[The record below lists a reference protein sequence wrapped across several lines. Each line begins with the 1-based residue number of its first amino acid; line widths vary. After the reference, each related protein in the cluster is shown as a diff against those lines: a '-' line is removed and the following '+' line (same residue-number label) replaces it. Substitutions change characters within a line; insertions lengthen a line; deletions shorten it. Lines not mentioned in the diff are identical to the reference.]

1 MAGSKVSTSEDDV
14 ERSVEVADS
23 PLLDSATAATKK
35 LLARG
40 KERGYVTYDELNAAL
55 PPEQMSSEQIEDTM
69 AMLSEMGINVI
80 DGEETDEPQA
90 ADDKGSKGSA
100 VATSSFGDDV
110 GSTDDPV
117 RLYLREM
124 GSVELLS
131 REGEIVIAKRIE
143 AGRNAMISGI
153 CESPLTVA
161 AITRWAEAVSAGKML
176 LRDIIDLDA
185 SYGGPGSK
193 NEEAAAGAGDGARTQ
208 AQAAGEAAAGA
219 PLLKLAPSSTVTLL
233 GDLKVSAQERG
244 AGIFSVII
252 NYLWRTWLLGNL
264 VQWAPRGII
273 LPLHRLRGV
282 KMGKGCFIDPSAIVE
297 TAYPENI
304 TLGDDVRITA
314 RVVIMTHIKAPHYLR
329 NTGIMPAVVKP
340 VVLKDQ
346 CFIGVNSVIMPGV
359 TVGKAAVVASGSVVV
374 SNVSPYTMVAG
385 NPAKLVKRFPNPEPE
400 RVSDEQRRV

>member
-1 MAGSKVSTSEDDV
+1 MPSSTEIRVPRETVNDDFVTIADWHVKAGDRVRAKDVVVSIETSKAVLEVEPGVDGYVEIVHPAGAEVAIGEVIGHVHSHQIAVSADGATPTAGDVRSAQATGSTSGDHKGPAGATISRKAQALVDEHGIDPAVFAGKGLIRESDV
-14 ERSVEVADS
+14 IGYLQEQQAVEEGSRPA
-23 PLLDSATAATKK
+23 ATAA
-35 LLARG
+35 
-40 KERGYVTYDELNAAL
+40 
-55 PPEQMSSEQIEDTM
+55 
-69 AMLSEMGINVI
+69 
-80 DGEETDEPQA
+80 
-90 ADDKGSKGSA
+90 
-100 VATSSFGDDV
+100 
-110 GSTDDPV
+110 PV
-117 RLYLREM
+117 
-124 GSVELLS
+124 
-131 REGEIVIAKRIE
+131 
-143 AGRNAMISGI
+143 
-153 CESPLTVA
+153 
-161 AITRWAEAVSAGKML
+161 
-176 LRDIIDLDA
+176 
-185 SYGGPGSK
+185 
-193 NEEAAAGAGDGARTQ
+193 
-208 AQAAGEAAAGA
+208 EAAAGA